1 LEGVTIVTDR
11 TTKALLS
18 LIALGLWANALAPM
32 VRSLPANASGS
43 DYLQNIDFNISRLEA
58 GTCVNGKLC

>member
-1 LEGVTIVTDR
+1 VVDR
-11 TTKALLS
+11 TTKILLT
-18 LIALGLWANALAPM
+18 LIASGLWANAVAPM
-32 VRSLPANASGS
+32 MRPLPANASTS